1 MKQPKMTRGNKIV
14 VMILC
19 CIIILGVAAFVIQR
33 ATSKSHSGAQI
44 TQDHR
49 SEEMPQSGVE
59 DAFIWG
65 QIEGNYQ
72 NEFASQNG
80 AEDAIVGKHFT
91 VSQDE
96 LARVTEVQMMIDE
109 DNAAEIAQNILIE
122 KYALYYQ
129 AQEAGVLVPD
139 EYLDE
144 LIDEQIQI
152 FEGVSDNKEYEAY
165 LDGIGMSN
173 EEYWL
178 SRKDEL
184 RITESIAAWKQ
195 LKRDEFIDEHNYH
208 ENPPENLNEL
218 WETHYEELVADIIE
232 QEDVCIIE

>member
-1 MKQPKMTRGNKIV
+1 
-14 VMILC
+14 
-19 CIIILGVAAFVIQR
+19 
-33 ATSKSHSGAQI
+33 
-44 TQDHR
+44 
-49 SEEMPQSGVE
+49 
-59 DAFIWG
+59 
-65 QIEGNYQ
+65 
-72 NEFASQNG
+72 
-80 AEDAIVGKHFT
+80 
-91 VSQDE
+91 
-96 LARVTEVQMMIDE
+96 MMIDE
-109 DNAAEIAQNILIE
+109 ENAAEIAQNILIE

-129 AQEAGVLVPD
+129 AQEAGVLVTD

-152 FEGVSDNKEYEAY
+152 FEGVPDNKEYEAF

-195 LKRDEFIDEHNYH
+195 LKYDEFIDAHNYH

>member
-1 MKQPKMTRGNKIV
+1 MRQPKMTRGIKIV
-14 VMILC
+14 ITILC
-19 CIIILGVAAFVIQR
+19 CIIILGVAAFVLHR
-33 ATSKSHSGAQI
+33 ASSKSHGGAQI
-44 TQDHR
+44 TSEHR

-72 NEFASQNG
+72 NEYASQSNV
-80 AEDAIVGKHFT
+80 ENAIVGKHFT

-109 DNAAEIAQNILIE
+109 ANAAEIAQNILIE

-129 AQEAGVLVPD
+129 AQEAGVLVTD

-144 LIDEQIQI
+144 LIHEQIQI

-218 WETHYEELVADIIE
+218 WEMYYEELVADIIE